1 VVDSRSPTSIATFF
15 SDAALE
21 RGRTVELEEGE
32 AHHVRVRR
40 IEPGARLRLVNGA
53 GVVASGALTQVTKRS
68 AAVEID
74 DVKHVAPPPA
84 VHLVAPIGD
93 RDRMLWLAEKAT
105 ELGLTSWRGVM
116 WRRSRA
122 VAPRGEGES
131 FHTKLRA
138 RMIGALTQSGG
149 AWLPVILPDVAAD
162 DLAEST
168 ENGRCFFLDF
178 SGEPILTVAPR
189 APLTVAL
196 GPEGGL
202 EDDERSRLAAAGW
215 IPVSLGGTTLRFETA
230 GIAALAIV
238 RAAFA
243 ANVERA
249 RG

>member
-1 VVDSRSPTSIATFF
+1 MDSRRPTSVATFF
-15 SDAALE
+15 RDAPLE
-21 RGRTVELEEGE
+21 SGRTVDLEEGE

-40 IEPGARLRLVNGA
+40 IEPGSRVRLVNGT
-53 GVVASGALTQVTKRS
+53 GVAAFGALTNVTKRS
-68 AAVEID
+68 TSVVID
-74 DVKHVAPPPA
+74 DVTHVAPPPA
-84 VHLVAPIGD
+84 VHLFAPIGD

-105 ELGLTSWRGVM
+105 EVGLTSWRGVM

-131 FHTKLRA
+131 FHAKLRA
-138 RMIGALTQSGG
+138 RMIGALTQAGG
-149 AWLPVILPDVAAD
+149 AWLPAILADLAANDAAD
-162 DLAEST
+162 AADRG
-168 ENGRCFFLDF
+168 GRFFLDVA
-178 SGEPILTVAPR
+178 GEPLLTVALS
-189 APLTVAL
+189 APLTIAL

-202 EDDERSRLAAAGW
+202 EDDERSRLSAAGW

-243 ANVERA
+243 ANVEGA